1 MIFFN
6 TFSVES
12 ILMTDSLSTNFL
24 PTYVLMFIDLPRNAT
39 LSQKYNHAR
48 LLDYLILIKALLL
61 LIRFKKLSWVFWQK
75 LRKFKSQGNI
85 NLQLKWED
93 IDKFDLGYFDIMQ
106 LGLTL
111 SQPEGG
117 GDSLAPHYYYRFPGL
132 LTALHE
138 YSNVWK

>member
-48 LLDYLILIKALLL
+48 LLDRLSNMNQSFIVANPFQKVILGFLTKA
-61 LIRFKKLSWVFWQK
+61 QK
-75 LRKFKSQGNI
+75 
-85 NLQLKWED
+85 
-93 IDKFDLGYFDIMQ
+93 
-106 LGLTL
+106 
-111 SQPEGG
+111 
-117 GDSLAPHYYYRFPGL
+117 
-132 LTALHE
+132 
-138 YSNVWK
+138 V

>member
-48 LLDYLILIKALLL
+48 LLDYLILIKALLF
-61 LIRFKKLSWVFWQK
+61 LIRLKKLSWLFD
-75 LRKFKSQGNI
+75 KSS
-85 NLQLKWED
+85 ES
-93 IDKFDLGYFDIMQ
+93 
-106 LGLTL
+106 L
-111 SQPEGG
+111 SL
-117 GDSLAPHYYYRFPGL
+117 SRLF
-132 LTALHE
+132 
-138 YSNVWK
+138 

>member
-1 MIFFN
+1 
-6 TFSVES
+6 
-12 ILMTDSLSTNFL
+12 
-24 PTYVLMFIDLPRNAT
+24 MFIDLPRNAT

-106 LGLTL
+106 GLTL

-117 GDSLAPHYYYRFPGL
+117 GGIL
-132 LTALHE
+132 
-138 YSNVWK
+138 